1 VAQPVQPRW
10 RRAMGAEEDRGGF
23 DRPCG
28 DIIHGADNW
37 GMELWRCCSAQASS
51 DVLNAIDTC
60 ATVLQTVWL
69 VSKTCDNVSR
79 KEKHEMIVSC
89 PFLLYLVSSQD
100 KAVQVRSISKPL
112 KPLRFIP

>member
-1 VAQPVQPRW
+1 
-10 RRAMGAEEDRGGF
+10 
-23 DRPCG
+23 
-28 DIIHGADNW
+28 
-37 GMELWRCCSAQASS
+37 
-51 DVLNAIDTC
+51 
-60 ATVLQTVWL
+60 VLQTVWL